1 MKVST
6 YSKSPSC
13 KHSCFPHPP
22 NIDWRNVFQAC
33 ARISTTYSPHQTSTH
48 HDVYPAVRKNRVMQN
63 GNTLTVIHWFQ
74 TKWKGNWIIHRKAE
88 RCIFLR
94 CLFSLG
100 WESWWRLDGCWCSQW
115 RPTCRVDVRI
125 SGDFQNINSKF
136 HSFIHL
142 NCWNDATRNILYW
155 KNVILPSFQCRV
167 DLRLYL
173 FWKFEFVLTIYDIWS
188 WKLYCNFVA
197 LSHPG
202 LFWCVPL
209 FVNWDLLL

>member
-1 MKVST
+1 MKAST

-125 SGDFQNINSKF
+125 SGDFQNINSIF
-136 HSFIHL
+136 DYFVLSFISIVEMML
-142 NCWNDATRNILYW
+142 QETYYIDRMLFCQCQCW
-155 KNVILPSFQCRV
+155 V
-167 DLRLYL
+167 DVRLYL
-173 FWKFEFVLTIYDIWS
+173 FWKFEFVPTLYNIWR
-188 WKLYCNFVA
+188 WKLQ
-197 LSHPG
+197 
-202 LFWCVPL
+202 
-209 FVNWDLLL
+209 